1 MCCCLIWTLLFT
13 VISRFAT
20 IEITPIKLG
29 IRVETICV
37 IVTIATSPFSLFS
50 SQPRMKT
57 NQYLGRGNWAKIVL
71 HVCYM
76 YSIHLTKSNLHSR
89 NNLFQVIA
97 YNYVNQIY
105 LTSIFLKKHYFA
117 ERKLP
122 DAKLNHSGLLQS
134 CGTRA
139 WQPCAWSDQ
148 MKLRKRLAI
157 SQIVT
162 ALMHSPS

>member
-1 MCCCLIWTLLFT
+1 M
-13 VISRFAT
+13 RN
-20 IEITPIKLG
+20 
-29 IRVETICV
+29 
-37 IVTIATSPFSLFS
+37 
-50 SQPRMKT
+50 
-57 NQYLGRGNWAKIVL
+57 NQYLGRGNWAEIVL
-71 HVCYM
+71 HICYM
-76 YSIHLTKSNLHSR
+76 YSMHLTKSNLHSR

-117 ERKLP
+117 QRKLP

-157 SQIVT
+157 SQIVST
-162 ALMHSPS
+162 LMHTLFIDYDHFSTPNFKRKKSINPSIFRLGKYASIDHFVTDETDLKVTGQSLFCLFVA

>member
-1 MCCCLIWTLLFT
+1 M
-13 VISRFAT
+13 R
-20 IEITPIKLG
+20 
-29 IRVETICV
+29 
-37 IVTIATSPFSLFS
+37 
-50 SQPRMKT
+50 T
-57 NQYLGRGNWAKIVL
+57 NQYLGRGNWAEIVL

-76 YSIHLTKSNLHSR
+76 YSMHLTKSNLHSR
-89 NNLFQVIA
+89 NNLFKVIA

-105 LTSIFLKKHYFA
+105 LTSIFLSKHYFA
-117 ERKLP
+117 QRKLP

-157 SQIVT
+157 SQIVST
-162 ALMHSPS
+162 LMHTLFIDYDHFSTPNFKRKKSINPSIFRLGKYASIDHFVTDETDLKVTGQSLFCLFVA